1 MTLPM
6 PSPNGARWPTVSQSQ
21 GVNPSISPT
30 PCSHSSPEYDCKP
43 KRTSSSSPDIRG
55 PRSVECS
62 PPCLLRSMRS
72 SPALSTSTKGKH
84 LRFAEPVPTTPT
96 CRNGHPNSPG
106 DLICSVCGE
115 PVEEH
120 DHPTT
125 IAEPMVETEP
135 EPEPESIETIV
146 DGWRL
151 HHRIVASSSVRERF
165 VAVHEADGRRG
176 V

>member
-1 MTLPM
+1 MIRLC
-6 PSPNGARWPTVSQSQ
+6 PNCNT
-21 GVNPSISPT
+21 
-30 PCSHSSPEYDCKP
+30 E
-43 KRTSSSSPDIRG
+43 
-55 PRSVECS
+55 RSVTEFFCEGMIDGHNCGWDLS
-62 PPCLLRSMRS
+62 SVDVTAHGTRPPKT
-72 SPALSTSTKGKH
+72 TS
-84 LRFAEPVPTTPT
+84 AEPVPTTPT

-120 DHPTT
+120 DHPTP
-125 IAEPMVETEP
+125 IVEPMVETEP

-165 VAVHEADGRRG
+165 VALHEADWRRG